1 MMVKPKTKRR
11 IQVEEA
17 MPSPSD
23 PSCKISSKL
32 IRSIKLCTWRNGRV
46 AVHELG
52 CEGDAECGDQHNHQ
66 DGADGAETRWGL
78 LAAGVVRHVEL
89 GWAGLL
95 LPSWELI
102 VKHRQ
107 GL

>member
-1 MMVKPKTKRR
+1 MNINWSR
-11 IQVEEA
+11 
-17 MPSPSD
+17 
-23 PSCKISSKL
+23 
-32 IRSIKLCTWRNGRV
+32 CTWRNGRV

-52 CEGDAECGDQHNHQ
+52 CEGNAEGGDQHDHQ
-66 DGADGAETRWGL
+66 DGTDGAEARWGP
-78 LAAGVVRHVEL
+78 LAAGVVRHV
-89 GWAGLL
+89 GLL

>member
-1 MMVKPKTKRR
+1 MVKPKTKRR

-23 PSCKISSKL
+23 PSC
-32 IRSIKLCTWRNGRV
+32 RNGRV

-52 CEGDAECGDQHNHQ
+52 CEGNAECGDQHDHQ
-66 DGADGAETRWGL
+66 DGADGAEARWGL
-78 LAAGVVRHVEL
+78 LAAGVVRHVGL

>member
-1 MMVKPKTKRR
+1 MNINWTR
-11 IQVEEA
+11 
-17 MPSPSD
+17 
-23 PSCKISSKL
+23 
-32 IRSIKLCTWRNGRV
+32 CTWRNGRV